1 MEVVKKVDPQTARI
15 VTFRIPSFMEPIDGT
30 LPEET
35 REMVIAD
42 GVGKFAGQTMVEVGY
57 MSTLARAPIGFVY
70 RQPQTYQGFR
80 RGRDVFI
87 DPENL
92 KTANDR
98 KGLWIKAE
106 ELGVITVENSRQ
118 K

>member
-1 MEVVKKVDPQTARI
+1 MEVIKKIDPQTAMI
-15 VTFRIPSFMEPIDGT
+15 VTVRIPAFEDPFDGT

-35 REMVIAD
+35 REMVIAK
-42 GVGKFAGQTMVEVGY
+42 GVGKFADQTMVEVGY
-57 MSTLARAPIGFVY
+57 MSRITKAPIGFVY

-106 ELGVITVENSRQ
+106 ELGEVVENLRQ